1 MTAVAERL
9 LLKPA
14 EAAELIGLG
23 RSKTYELIRTG
34 ELPSVR
40 LGKSLR
46 VPLRELQAWVERLG
60 VDASQAS

>member
-1 MTAVAERL
+1 MATVGERL

-23 RSKTYELIRTG
+23 RSKTYALIRAG

-40 LGKSLR
+40 LGSSLR
-46 VPLRELQAWVERLG
+46 VPLRELQAWVERL
-60 VDASQAS
+60 AHE